1 MANQN
6 TIILPVDFSELSEAA
21 VPWAQRMAAVL
32 DAEIRCIFVVEH
44 PHFYGSLDMT
54 TPIAIPTA
62 EEIAESVKDQ
72 LSKFVEDHLGGLQ
85 PAAIGQVLIGR
96 PSDKIVEYARE
107 CDASLIIMTTHGYGG
122 VKHVLLGSTT
132 EAVLRHAE
140 CPVLS
145 IRST

>member
-1 MANQN
+1 MASQN
-6 TIILPVDFSELSEAA
+6 TIILPVDFSPLSEAA
-21 VPWAQRMAAVL
+21 LPWARRMAAVL
-32 DAEIRCIFVVEH
+32 EAEIRCIYVVEH

-72 LSKFVEDHLGGLQ
+72 LSAFVDEHLDGLQ
-85 PAAIGQVLIGR
+85 PAAIGKVLIGR
-96 PSDKIVEYARE
+96 PADIIVECARD
-107 CDASLIIMTTHGYGG
+107 CNAAMIVMTTHGYGG

-145 IRST
+145 IRNT

>member
-32 DAEIRCIFVVEH
+32 DAEIHCIFVVEH

-72 LSKFVEDHLGGLQ
+72 LSKFVQDHLGGLQ

-96 PSDKIVEYARE
+96 PSHKIVEYARE

-122 VKHVLLGSTT
+122 VKHVLLVSTT

>member
-1 MANQN
+1 MTSQN
-6 TIILPVDFSELSEAA
+6 TIIVPIDFSELSEASL
-21 VPWAQRMAAVL
+21 PWARRMAAVL
-32 DAEIRCIFVVEH
+32 GAEIHCIFVVEH

-62 EEIAESVKDQ
+62 DEIAESVKDQ
-72 LSKFVEDHLGGLQ
+72 LSSFVDEHFDGLQ
-85 PAAIGQVLIGR
+85 PAAKWQVLIGR
-96 PSDKIVEYARE
+96 PSDKIVDYARD
-107 CDASLIIMTTHGYGG
+107 CDAAMIVMTTHGYGG

-145 IRST
+145 IRNI

>member
-1 MANQN
+1 MAKQN
-6 TIILPVDFSELSEAA
+6 TIVLPVDFSELSEAA
-21 VPWAQRMAAVL
+21 VPWARRMAAVL
-32 DAEIRCIFVVEH
+32 DAEIHCVFVVEH

-62 EEIAESVKDQ
+62 EEIADSVKGQ
-72 LSKFVEDHLGGLQ
+72 LSSFVDEHFHGLQ
-85 PAAIGQVLIGR
+85 PAAKGEVLIGR
-96 PSDKIVEYARE
+96 PSEKIVDYARD
-107 CDASLIIMTTHGYGG
+107 CDAAAIVMTTHGYGG

-145 IRST
+145 IRNT